1 MVKRIDDLG
10 NVKGSKPAKQNDRV
24 QRAESS
30 AREPKSSKSAVVLT
44 KATEKLFAVADTPEK
59 ISKLSIKKLEK
70 LIYNSGYYKNK
81 AKTI

>member
-44 KATEKLFAVADTPEK
+44 KATEKLFPSLSPNAREFLVDTA
-59 ISKLSIKKLEK
+59 IGLKKRPK
-70 LIYNSGYYKNK
+70 GI
-81 AKTI
+81 AKG